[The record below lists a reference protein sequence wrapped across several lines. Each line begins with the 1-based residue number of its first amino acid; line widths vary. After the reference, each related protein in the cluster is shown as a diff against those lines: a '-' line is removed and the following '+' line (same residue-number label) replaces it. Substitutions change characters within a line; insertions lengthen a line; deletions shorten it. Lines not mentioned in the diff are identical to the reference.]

1 MGNNAMQ
8 HPKERFA
15 GEVAKDLGIG
25 VQTLHYY
32 EREGLIPAPR
42 RSESGYRI
50 YDAALVDRV
59 RFIRKAQSLGLT
71 LENVREI
78 IQLSDRGACPCGHV
92 HAALTARL
100 QEVDERL
107 KQLRSFRSDL
117 ATLVSRAHA
126 VTLAAKRSRSTN
138 NCSQLCEIVE
148 QANATDPAG
157 HRLLPLTRR
166 PRSKGR
172 AS

>member
-1 MGNNAMQ
+1 MQ
-8 HPKERFA
+8 QPKGMLA
-15 GEVAKDLGIG
+15 GQVAKDLGIG

-32 EREGLIPAPR
+32 EREGLIPAPN

-59 RFIRKAQSLGLT
+59 RFVRKAQSLGLT
-71 LENVREI
+71 LEDVRQI
-78 IQLSDRGACPCGHV
+78 IQLGDRGACPCGHV

-117 ATLVSRAHA
+117 AALVSRAET
-126 VTLAAKRSRSTN
+126 VSSTAKRSRAGKDSTP
-138 NCSQLCEIVE
+138 LCEIVD
-148 QANATDPAG
+148 QAHAGDSAG
-157 HRLLPLTRR
+157 HRLLSLSRSPHAKRR
-166 PRSKGR
+166 RS
-172 AS
+172 